1 VTLLFTHCEIM
12 DAGNFKTK
20 EMMMRR
26 VIVWSV
32 FATAILFAPL
42 SYAQQ
47 GLTKIADNVY
57 SYVDVKNGSPA
68 NSFAANAGI
77 VIGRDGILVIDTLI
91 SAKEAKRFIADIRK
105 ISDKPIKYVVDTHY
119 HLDHSF
125 GNSEFAKLGATII
138 SQENDRKNL
147 EKKGDATLKRAKE
160 YGLTEEDLDGTVIS
174 LPAITFTDRMTIDLG
189 GETVELIFIAPSHT
203 DGSTLVYLPR
213 REILFTG
220 DVLFTDYHPYMGES
234 DVEGWVEN
242 LDYILYLDLVTI
254 IPGHGPIS
262 GKKDV
267 ADMKAYIQLFD
278 KKARELVAKSKDVD
292 YIAAEL
298 KKVLPAKS
306 QGEWMIAYNL
316 KMKYLPA
323 K

>member
-1 VTLLFTHCEIM
+1 MKGFLASLLV
-12 DAGNFKTK
+12 
-20 EMMMRR
+20 
-26 VIVWSV
+26 VISLLL
-32 FATAILFAPL
+32 AQQAC
-42 SYAQQ
+42 AQQ

-68 NSFAANAGI
+68 NSVAANAGI
-77 VIGRDGILVIDTLI
+77 VIGHDGILVIDTLV
-91 SAKEAKRFIADIRK
+91 SAREAKRFIADIRK
-105 ISDKPIKYVVDTHY
+105 ISDKPIKYVVNTHH

-125 GNSEFAKLGATII
+125 GNSEFARLGATIV
-138 SQENDRKNL
+138 SHTNDRNNL
-147 EKKGDATLKRAKE
+147 EKKGNAVLKRAKD
-160 YGLTEEDLDGTVIS
+160 YGLTDEDLAGTVIT
-174 LPAITFTDRMTIDLG
+174 LPTVTFTDRMTIDLG

-203 DGSTLVYLPR
+203 DGSTLVYIPR

-220 DVLFTDYHPYMGES
+220 DVLFTDFHPYMGDS

-242 LDYILYLDLVTI
+242 LNYILDLDVVAI

-278 KKARELVAKSKDVD
+278 KKARELAAKSKDAD

-298 KKVLPAKS
+298 KKILPAKS
-306 QGEWMIAYNL
+306 QGDWLIAYNV
-316 KMKYLPA
+316 KTKYLA
-323 K
+323 GK